1 MGLSHH
7 PLNEVVIEV
16 IRAHAPDFD
25 ETRISIKQSSSGKY
39 LSITA
44 HVTIQD
50 KQQLEAIYIA
60 LDKRTE
66 VYCTL

>member
-1 MGLSHH
+1 MGLSLH
-7 PLNEVVIEV
+7 PLTDVVIEV
-16 IRAHAPDFD
+16 IRTHAPEFD
-25 ETRISIKQSSSGKY
+25 ETKITIKNSSSGKY
-39 LSITA
+39 LSVTA

-50 KQQLEAIYIA
+50 KHQLEAIYIA